1 MRCQRVPLV
10 THPSLETEKVVLIS
24 FSAGRD
30 ALFTA
35 WNAAANL
42 ADMAGKVNVTLRAE
56 SEQCFDRS
64 KLQNGVYEPLREAD
78 LIE

>member
-1 MRCQRVPLV
+1 M
-10 THPSLETEKVVLIS
+10 ETEKAVEIS
-24 FSAGRD
+24 FSADRD

-42 ADMAGKVNVTLRAE
+42 ADLAGRVNVTLRAE
-56 SEQCFDRS
+56 SPTGFDKS
-64 KLQNGVYEPLREAD
+64 KLQNGVIEPLREAD